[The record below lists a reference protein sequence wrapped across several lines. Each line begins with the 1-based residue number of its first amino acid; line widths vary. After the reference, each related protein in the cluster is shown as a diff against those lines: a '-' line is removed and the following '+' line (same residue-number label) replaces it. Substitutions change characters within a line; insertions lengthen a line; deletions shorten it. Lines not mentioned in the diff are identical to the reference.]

1 MMEKMDVIN
10 AASAQEIP
18 KTENKRRRLKLKRT
32 NSICKAPLDVWDY
45 WDVSPHEVKVDTSK
59 SLLSNTQS
67 KNIASTYNGI
77 KLKKFK
83 KKKLNDSS
91 TPRDPML
98 IESPTMEPGQ
108 DPNDKNE
115 HENENEDENDRDT
128 EKIMDERH
136 KIEDENIQNIELNTT
151 NQDNDNHNENDSFH
165 LNTNLTSDSNVE
177 IQEQN
182 VEIIELNNNDKNN
195 ENINEFKEELIK
207 NTSIPK
213 VNWKKISVYV
223 GTTVSIIGGAY
234 VCYQT
239 IGYGYVQHI
248 SKWFKRN
255 K

>member
-1 MMEKMDVIN
+1 MDVISG
-10 AASAQEIP
+10 APTQEIP

-59 SLLSNTQS
+59 SSISNTQS

-151 NQDNDNHNENDSFH
+151 NQDNDNHNENDSSH
-165 LNTNLTSDSNVE
+165 LNTNPTSDSNVE

-182 VEIIELNNNDKNN
+182 VQIIELKNNAKNN
-195 ENINEFKEELIK
+195 ENRNEFKEELIK

-213 VNWKKISVYV
+213 VNWKK
-223 GTTVSIIGGAY
+223 
-234 VCYQT
+234 
-239 IGYGYVQHI
+239 
-248 SKWFKRN
+248 N
-255 K
+255 